1 MFNHV
6 ERDPSFFGM
15 TRFAFA
21 LTDQHVLPPGYDDAD
36 EFAFDLDLSLDG
48 LQRVGIRPG
57 VGSWLRHA
65 ACAFVDPGVGWQRST
80 HIVEFSP
87 LVALPPWQGSSGT
100 VHEGNPCGDA
110 CS

>member
-65 ACAFVDPGVGWQRST
+65 ACAFVDPGVGWAAFDT
-80 HIVEFSP
+80 HCGVLAP
-87 LVALPPWQGSSGT
+87 CRPAPVAGIFWDGP
-100 VHEGNPCGDA
+100 
-110 CS
+110 